1 MKYPEFLKKG
11 DKIVLTAL
19 SAGVAK
25 RDEEKK
31 VRYFKAID
39 NLKKEWYTMV
49 SEFPEV
55 YDTLDILNLHYIT

>member
-39 NLKKEWYTMV
+39 NLKKEG
-49 SEFPEV
+49 FN
-55 YDTLDILNLHYIT
+55 ILLINNSFSIINFKRFCNFF